1 MRPARAALALAV
13 VLAAGAGAADA
24 QDAASRVPK
33 SAPPP
38 VINWLAAPSYADVV
52 AAYPAQAR
60 QGRQAGSA
68 LLRCRFKSQGQVGDC
83 EIGREEPTGQGF
95 GASALSLA
103 PLFRGPT
110 TDARGHSVEGA
121 RVQIPFV
128 FAPAA
133 LGPAPAA
140 GGPPIWLKLPSP
152 EQFAAAFPKA
162 ASEKGILTARV
173 VLDCGVAAEGGLSA
187 CKPVSEDPTGY
198 GLGQA
203 TLPLTADFKLNIWS
217 AEGAPVVGGQIRVP
231 IRYAMTQA
239 PVPKP

>member
-1 MRPARAALALAV
+1 MRPARAALALAAI
-13 VLAAGAGAADA
+13 LAAGAGAAEA

-38 VINWLAAPSYADVV
+38 VVNWLAAPSYADV
-52 AAYPAQAR
+52 AAVYPAQAR
-60 QGRQAGSA
+60 QGRRGGSA

-83 EIGREEPTGQGF
+83 EIAREEPRGEGF
-95 GASALSLA
+95 GATALSLA
-103 PLFRGPT
+103 PLFRGPM
-110 TDARGHSVEGA
+110 TDAKGQGVEGA

-128 FAPAA
+128 FAPTA
-133 LGPAPAA
+133 LDPAPVA
-140 GGPPIWLKLPSP
+140 GGPPIWLKLPNP

-173 VLDCGVAAEGGLSA
+173 TLDCVVAADGGLSA

-217 AEGAPVVGGQIRVP
+217 ADGAPVVGGQIRVP

-239 PVPKP
+239 PGAKP